1 MTGTKGETAARRMRL
16 HGMVGLLAGLITNV
30 IGVCL
35 MKRGNFGLTAF
46 ASVGLALYESTGVLT
61 MGVWSWI
68 FQASLLL
75 AMMVVLRKAK
85 WLYLASF
92 AVVAA
97 YSLLI
102 DLGNLLLAG
111 FPDTLPWRVV
121 FWIAGFGFTCVGI
134 SFFMLCK
141 MPVMAVDYFTRE
153 ISDAKGIPFPR
164 FKMAF
169 DFSCLAFSA
178 ILSLIC
184 TGRLAGAG
192 VCTVL
197 AVFLTGPVAGWF
209 MKRQSRRVEYYV

>member
-1 MTGTKGETAARRMRL
+1 MTDTKAETKGQQLRL
-16 HGMVGLLAGLITNV
+16 HGMIGLLAGLITNV
-30 IGVCL
+30 IGICL

-61 MGVWSWI
+61 MGIWSWI

-75 AMMVVLRKAK
+75 AMMIVLRKAK

-102 DLGNLLLAG
+102 DVGNLLLAG
-111 FPDTLPWRVV
+111 LPDALPWRLLYWV
-121 FWIAGFGFTCVGI
+121 AGFGITCVGI

-153 ISDAKGIPFPR
+153 ISDAKSIPFPK

-178 ILSLIC
+178 ILSLVC

-192 VCTVL
+192 VGTVV

-209 MKRQSRRVEYYV
+209 MGRQSRRIAYYV